1 VRQEVESREASPS
14 GGEETRRPAR
24 REALMRRVMLS
35 LIGATVL
42 LALTGPTVAAAAVP
56 APAWTINSLPVPT
69 NFEPGG
75 EGSYEVTVVNS
86 GGIPT
91 DGTPLTITD
100 TLPAGLTV
108 ESVELPLLSE
118 GALTDFGSTLC
129 DVESSGETE
138 TVVCE
143 VPSNLPESKPALMG
157 IGESLR
163 MVIHVA
169 VPSDKS
175 GPLINVAEI
184 EGGGAAPATVSSEN
198 EASFEPAESGFQE
211 FKATATGVDGKPAE
225 QAGSHPFQYTTSFAV
240 NTQAA
245 PPDAVVD
252 FLPADGDVKDID
264 VKLPPGFI
272 GDPTSTPLC
281 TAEQF
286 NTFSDASGA
295 NLVNNC
301 PDDSAVGVVIV
312 RQLEGRGGLVPAP
325 LYNLVPPKGQPAQ
338 LGFQVATFPFYI
350 DTSLR
355 TGEDYGVS
363 AHLRNTSQ
371 LKRVTAASVTIWG
384 VPADESHDP
393 LRGRCLNNGDETKR
407 LSLCDL
413 AAEVEPKP
421 FLRLPTS
428 CESPLSTEMLF
439 NRWNAFTDFETATS
453 VSPAPTGCELLEFEP
468 TLAAHPTID
477 VADSPTGLSALLQIP
492 QNEEPDELAEADLRK
507 VVVRLPEGLV
517 VNPSGAN
524 GLAACSSAQIALDD
538 PAPARCPDAS
548 KIGVVEVRTPL
559 LDHPVKGA
567 VFVAMPRDNPFG
579 SLLAIYVT
587 VEDPKTGVVVK
598 LPGHVQPDLR
608 TGRLT
613 AVFDDNPQLP
623 FEEFALEFFHGPRAA
638 LRTPAVCGPYATE
651 ATLTPWSAP
660 ASGPPAVSGDAY
672 AIARGVGG
680 GPCATSAAALPNA
693 PRFDAGTSTPVAG
706 AFSPFVL
713 NLRREDGSQ
722 QLAAVDVAP
731 PPGLLGKLAGTPY
744 CPESALAAAAARPGN
759 AELASPSCPA
769 ASQVG
774 SVEVGAGAGP
784 SPYYA
789 TGRAYLSG
797 PYKGAPLSLAIVTPA
812 VAGPYDLG
820 TVVVRAAIHVDPETA
835 RISTR
840 SDPIPAI
847 LQGVPLDV
855 RSVAVKLD
863 KPQFTL
869 NPTSCDPLVVE
880 GRWLSTLGQAV
891 PLSTRFQVGDC
902 GRLDFA
908 PRLSARLLGKTNRG
922 AHPRFETTLTM
933 PSGGANVARAA
944 VTLPRSEILDQGHIN
959 TICTRVQFAA
969 NNCPPGSIYG
979 QAVAE
984 TPLLAEPLKGPVYLR
999 SSNNP
1004 LPDLV
1009 VALRG
1014 QVDVVLVGRVDSIRG
1029 GIRTVFETVPD
1040 APVSRFVLK
1049 MRGGKKGLLQ
1059 NSTEICRRPHRLN
1072 VLMDG
1077 QNGKAHDFRPLL
1089 RNPRCDRPRKRGRR

>member
-1 VRQEVESREASPS
+1 
-14 GGEETRRPAR
+14 
-24 REALMRRVMLS
+24 MRRAKL
-35 LIGATVL
+35 GL
-42 LALTGPTVAAAAVP
+42 LAAALVLALAAAATAPAAVP

-75 EGSYEVTVVNS
+75 QGSYEVTVVNS

-100 TLPAGLTV
+100 TLPAGLLV
-108 ESVELPLLSE
+108 ESVELPLVAG
-118 GALTDFGSTLC
+118 GALEDYGATFC
-129 DVESSGETE
+129 DVKTSGGAE
-138 TVVCE
+138 TVTCE
-143 VPSNLPESKPALMG
+143 VPDSLLGSNPALLG
-157 IGESLR
+157 INESLR
-163 MVIHVA
+163 MVVHVSVSA
-169 VPSDKS
+169 GAS
-175 GPLINVAEI
+175 GPLTSVTKI
-184 EGGGAAPATVSSEN
+184 EGGGAPTATVATEN
-198 EASFEPAESGFQE
+198 EATFAPAPVGFQE
-211 FKATATGVDGKPAE
+211 FTATATGLDGKPAE

-252 FLPADGDVKDID
+252 FLPAEGDLKDIE

-272 GDPTSTPLC
+272 GDPTAIPRC

-286 NTFSDASGA
+286 NTFSDVSGA

-301 PDDSAVGVVIV
+301 PDDSAVGVVLV
-312 RQLEGRGGLVPAP
+312 RQLEGKGALVPSP

-338 LGFQVATFPFYI
+338 LGFQVASLPFYI
-350 DTSLR
+350 DASLR

-384 VPADESHDP
+384 VPADERHDP
-393 LRGRCLNNGDETKR
+393 LRGRCLNNGDETQR

-413 AAEVEPKP
+413 PAEVEAMP
-421 FLRLPTS
+421 FLRMPTS
-428 CESPLSTEMLF
+428 CANPLSAEMLF
-439 NRWNAFTDFETATS
+439 NRWNAFADFERETS

-468 TLAAHPTID
+468 TLKAHPVID
-477 VADSPTGLSALLQIP
+477 VADSPTGLSSVLRIP
-492 QNEEPDELAEADLRK
+492 QNEDPDGLGEADLRK
-507 VVVRLPEGLV
+507 VVVKLPEGLV

-524 GLAACSSAQIALDD
+524 GLAACSSAQIAIEE
-538 PAPARCPDAS
+538 PGPARCPDAS
-548 KIGVVEVRTPL
+548 KIGTVEVQTPL

-567 VFVAMPRDNPFG
+567 VFVAMPHDNPFD
-579 SLLAIYVT
+579 SLLAIYVA
-587 VEDPKTGVVVK
+587 VEDPQTGVVVK
-598 LPGHVQPDLR
+598 LPGHVQPDPQ

-623 FEEFALEFFHGPRAA
+623 FDEFRLEFFHGPRAA
-638 LRTPAVCGPYATE
+638 LRTPAVCGSYATE
-651 ATLTPWSAP
+651 AEMTPWSAP
-660 ASGPPAVSGDAY
+660 ASGPPVVSVDAY

-680 GPCATSAAALPNA
+680 GPCAANEAALPNV
-693 PRFDAGTSTPVAG
+693 PSFEAGTSSSVAG

-713 NLRREDGSQ
+713 NLRREDGTQ
-722 QLAAVDVAP
+722 QLAAVDVSP

-744 CPESALAAAAARPGN
+744 CPESALAAAATRSGN
-759 AELASPSCPA
+759 AELTSPSCPA

-774 SVEVGAGAGP
+774 VVEVGAGAGP
-784 SPYYA
+784 APYYA
-789 TGRAYLSG
+789 QGRAYLSG

-820 TVVVRAAIHVDPETA
+820 TVVVRAAVYVNPETA
-835 RISTR
+835 RISTK

-847 LQGVPLDV
+847 LEGVPLDV

-863 KPQFTL
+863 KPGFTL
-869 NPTSCDPLVVE
+869 NPTSCDPMAIA
-880 GRWLSTLGQAV
+880 GTWLSTLGQAV

-902 GRLDFA
+902 GRLGFA
-908 PRLSARLLGKTNRG
+908 PKLRATIFGKTRRG
-922 AHPRFETTLTM
+922 GNPSFKTVLTM
-933 PSGGANVARAA
+933 PPGGANVARAA
-944 VTLPRSEILDQGHIN
+944 VTLPRSEFLDQSHIR

-969 NNCPPGSIYG
+969 SNCPPGSIYG
-979 QAVAE
+979 HAVAE
-984 TPLLAEPLKGPVYLR
+984 TPLLAEPLSGPVYLR

-1014 QVDVVLVGRVDSIRG
+1014 QVDVVLVGRVDSVRG
-1029 GIRTVFETVPD
+1029 GIRTVFESVPD
-1040 APVSRFVLK
+1040 APVSRFVLNMK
-1049 MRGGKKGLLQ
+1049 GGKRGLLQ
-1059 NSTEICRRPHRLN
+1059 NSTDVCLRRHRLN

-1077 QNGKAHDFRPLL
+1077 QNGKAHDFKPLL
-1089 RNPRCDRPRKRGRR
+1089 RHPRCERKLRRARRGA